1 MEDNVDNVDSVDS
14 KGDDDC
20 IVLKEE
26 EKLNLIHLIK
36 TSNSDKVIKDS
47 KEALIDAHRKLISSI
62 VKRHGFMDDYNVSF
76 QTGVFGVLKA
86 IDKFDINK
94 VKNCKVASFF
104 GIWIFKELRIEKAL
118 KGIPVTISHTTAD
131 QRYKDGKGVGRVS
144 MDDAEYENINRFAL
158 DPDVFFDFG
167 IDDDMRKKYEVLY
180 SVIKELNEEELEAL
194 KSYMEKPRLEHKEKI
209 KLTKEELTRHRKLYS
224 QRYAVVAKIRRLV
237 LLRCPIN
244 TAKVLRVKEKARI
257 NNDNRNNN
265 KQQRQQNKEYYQRNK
280 EVIKARS
287 RVYSNKK
294 RSERLKEI
302 KGEVI

>member
-1 MEDNVDNVDSVDS
+1 MEYSR
-14 KGDDDC
+14 KEG
-20 IVLKEE
+20 IELKEA
-26 EKLNLIHLIK
+26 EKLDLLHLIK
-36 TSNSDKVIKDS
+36 TSDLDKVIKDS
-47 KEALIDAHRKLISSI
+47 KETLINAHRKLICNL
-62 VKRHGFMDDYNVSF
+62 VKRHGFMDDYDTSF
-76 QTGVFGVLKA
+76 ATATYGILQAIERYDPIKA
-86 IDKFDINK
+86 
-94 VKNCKVASFF
+94 KNCKVASYFS
-104 GIWIFKELRIEKAL
+104 IWILKELRVERTL
-118 KGIPVTISHTTAD
+118 KGLPVTISHTTAD